1 MRMNRVK
8 EKETKLNEYNKM
20 IDETEKTYMR
30 VYYDQIKL
38 FQIVD
43 TSNKLAANLDKESN
57 FIREKIRK
65 NPY

>member
-30 VYYDQIKL
+30 VYYDQIK
-38 FQIVD
+38 
-43 TSNKLAANLDKESN
+43 
-57 FIREKIRK
+57 
-65 NPY
+65 